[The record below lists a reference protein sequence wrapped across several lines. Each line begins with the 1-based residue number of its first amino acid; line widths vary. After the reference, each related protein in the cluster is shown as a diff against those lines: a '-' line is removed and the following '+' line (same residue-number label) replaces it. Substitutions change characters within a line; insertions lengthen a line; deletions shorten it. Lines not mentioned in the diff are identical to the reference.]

1 MSGTIVNTVIYH
13 RWLTAKKAEAD
24 AVAERRDLEDQM
36 VKEFGIAKDLDGTTK
51 VEADGFVIKIEGRI
65 NKKIDAD
72 KLQVLASEAGLSEH
86 LSSLFRWK
94 PEINARVW
102 NAASDAVT
110 APLLGAITSTPGRP
124 TFTITKD

>member
-1 MSGTIVNTVIYH
+1 MNTIYQ
-13 RWLTAKKAEAD
+13 RWLDAKKIESA
-24 AVAERRDLEDQM
+24 AVKDRRELEDLM
-36 VKEFGIAKDLDGTTK
+36 VKEFSLPKDLDGTVNK
-51 VEADGFVIKIEGRI
+51 EADGYKVKIEGRI
-65 NKKIDAD
+65 NTKIDAD

-110 APLLGAITSTPGRP
+110 APLLGAITSTSGRP
-124 TFTITKD
+124 TFTITKE

>member
-1 MSGTIVNTVIYH
+1 MNTVIYH
-13 RWLTAKKAEAD
+13 KWLTAKKAEAD

-51 VEADGFVIKIEGRI
+51 VEADGYKIKMEGRI

-124 TFTITKD
+124 TFTITKE